1 MSCLHLLG
9 SESVSDE
16 GVLKICD
23 LAEEVPFTY
32 LGLGKCA
39 AMMVII
45 SV

>member
-1 MSCLHLLG
+1 MSCLHLLV

-16 GVLKICD
+16 GVQKICD

-32 LGLGKCA
+32 LVLGKCA
-39 AMMVII
+39 AMVII